1 MISDRLMQAVQAEI
15 DDLEEQKNEIDKQI
29 ATLIALYQV
38 PQAAPKPKPN
48 KRQTARERTRKAAQE
63 FRETREATM
72 LRIVRQHGEKGV
84 TIREIANE
92 MGLKD
97 ATGLYRV
104 AKRLVSQGHL
114 LKTGQYLTPRVA
126 D

>member
-1 MISDRLMQAVQAEI
+1 MISERLNAAIVAEI
-15 DDLEEQKNEIDKQI
+15 SDLETEKEQIEQRI
-29 ATLIALYQV
+29 AGLRALL
-38 PQAAPKPKPN
+38 PEATPAAP
-48 KRQTARERTRKAAQE
+48 RTTQRRRAASQTKQQVARAKD
-63 FRETREATM
+63 RETRDEAM
-72 LRIVRQHGEKGV
+72 LRVVRKHGQKGV

-92 MGLKD
+92 LGLKD

-114 LKTGQYLTPRVA
+114 LKTGVYLTPRI

>member
-15 DDLEEQKNEIDKQI
+15 DDLEEQKSEIDKQI
-29 ATLIALYQV
+29 AKLIALYQE
-38 PQAAPKPKPN
+38 PKAAPKPKPT
-48 KRQTARERTRKAAQE
+48 KQQVARAKD
-63 FRETREATM
+63 RETRDEAM
-72 LRIVRQHGEKGV
+72 LRVVLKHGQKGV

-92 MGLKD
+92 LSLKD

-114 LKTGQYLTPRVA
+114 LKTGQYLTPRI

>member
-15 DDLEEQKNEIDKQI
+15 DDLEEQKSEIDKQI
-29 ATLIALYQV
+29 AQLIALYQK
-38 PQAAPKPKPN
+38 PKNAAPKPKLN
-48 KRQTARERTRKAAQE
+48 KKQIARAKS
-63 FRETREATM
+63 RETRDEAM

-92 MGLKD
+92 LGLKD

-114 LKTGQYLTPRVA
+114 LKTGQYLTPRI

>member
-15 DDLEEQKNEIDKQI
+15 DDLEAQKSEIDKQI
-29 ATLIALYQV
+29 AQLIALYQK
-38 PQAAPKPKPN
+38 PKNAEPKPKPN
-48 KRQTARERTRKAAQE
+48 KRQAARSLK
-63 FRETREATM
+63 RETRDEAM
-72 LRIVRQHGEKGV
+72 LRVVLKHGQKGV

-92 MGLKD
+92 LGLKD

-114 LKTGQYLTPRVA
+114 LKTGQYLTPRVG